1 MVETS
6 ADMVRRHPS
15 PRPHAN
21 RGRPP
26 IHSKEKMDFA
36 CVLMVARN
44 VSSRDMSELRT
55 LKNPWDAEPIP
66 DHTTIWSHF
75 DTLDEEWLQYMLTRW
90 RRACMDAAG
99 WTSGSAGSDSS
110 GVGGQV

>member
-1 MVETS
+1 MVETI

-66 DHTTIWSHF
+66 DHTTI
-75 DTLDEEWLQYMLTRW
+75 
-90 RRACMDAAG
+90 
-99 WTSGSAGSDSS
+99 
-110 GVGGQV
+110 